1 MARRKGRIASLSCSA
16 EQITEVLSQVSEPDA
31 ELAERL
37 KIWSEVLDKWSTSQR
52 LVGWRRSEGLL
63 NEGLLDAWAAVPL
76 LRESAPRPVID
87 LGSGSGLPAIVFAAA
102 FPSRE
107 IHLVEARRK
116 RASFLQMS
124 ARALGLEQ
132 VVVHNARL
140 EDLLAKAMLPRNA
153 FVTARAF
160 AAPAAVLVAAHKL
173 DASYALLS
181 ISTNKT
187 PEQWPIPWNELERT
201 SGAPEERRIHV
212 LLKA

>member
-1 MARRKGRIASLSCSA
+1 
-16 EQITEVLSQVSEPDA
+16 
-31 ELAERL
+31 
-37 KIWSEVLDKWSTSQR
+37 
-52 LVGWRRSEGLL
+52 LL

-87 LGSGSGLPAIVFAAA
+87 LGSGSGLPAVVFAAA

-116 RASFLQMS
+116 RASFLQAS
-124 ARALGLEQ
+124 IRALGLEQ

-140 EDLLAKAMLPRNA
+140 EDLLRERILPRSA
-153 FVTARAF
+153 LVTARAF
-160 AAPAAVLVAAHKL
+160 AAPAAVLIAAHKL

-181 ISTNKT
+181 ISTDKT
-187 PEQWPIPWNELERT
+187 PQKWPRPWNEMERRP
-201 SGAPEERRIHV
+201 GAPEERRIHV